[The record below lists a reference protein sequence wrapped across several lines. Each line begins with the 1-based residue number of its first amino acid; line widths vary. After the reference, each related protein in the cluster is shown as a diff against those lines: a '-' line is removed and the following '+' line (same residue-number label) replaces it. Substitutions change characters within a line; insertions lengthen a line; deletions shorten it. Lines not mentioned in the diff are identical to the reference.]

1 MSFLRYLNEV
11 RVAHVYQ
18 DLVNTEE
25 PISYIMEKNG
35 FTNRKLFNRTFREL
49 YGTTP
54 SAVRRGDKKY
64 SKRGCHDGMPLCY
77 FITCSL
83 FFF

>member
-35 FTNRKLFNRTFREL
+35 FTNQKLFNRTFREL

-64 SKRGCHDGMPLCY
+64 SKRCCHDGLPLCY

>member
-35 FTNRKLFNRTFREL
+35 FTNQKLFNRTFR
-49 YGTTP
+49 
-54 SAVRRGDKKY
+54 
-64 SKRGCHDGMPLCY
+64 
-77 FITCSL
+77 
-83 FFF
+83 